1 MTTTGSQTPSTNA
14 SSTKP
19 STTVL
24 LTAVA
29 YFMVTLD
36 TLVVVTALPSI
47 HRSFGGG
54 IATLQ
59 WTVSAYT
66 IAFGAG
72 ILTAAALGDRLGRRR
87 VYVVGLAL
95 FTAASA
101 ACALAPDANLLIA
114 FRAIQGIGAAI
125 VMPLSLTI
133 LTSAFPIEKRGAVVG
148 IWGGIAG
155 VAVAAGPLIGG
166 GITQALSWH
175 WIFWVNVP
183 IGVAATV
190 GAALRLPESYGPRAR
205 LDVPALV
212 LVSGGVAV
220 LIWGLVQGGQ
230 NGWGTSQNLVGLFV
244 GSGDARGLRLVGESG
259 RRADDPAQPVQADL
273 VQLRRD
279 DAVLHGGGDLLG
291 RLPDKPVLPV
301 RPRKLPAWNRSA
313 LLAMDGNAARDRPHR
328 RCALGPARRS
338 RAHRAGSADA
348 GVRLRVDGPPRDDVC
363 PLHELH
369 RSLRHC
375 RRRHIDGAYPASPPA
390 GSMRCHRISWER
402 RREPST
408 RCSSS
413 ALSSGSPWSQRCS
426 TRTGASPPPAAVT
439 SGYRAALAVSAGA
452 SVLGALVA
460 LGIRRAR
467 AAGAGRAVEA
477 EPEDE
482 VSRNLAPIG
491 QS

>member
-1 MTTTGSQTPSTNA
+1 MTTTGSQTPPRNA

-19 STTVL
+19 VTTVL

-66 IAFGAG
+66 ITFGAA

-95 FTAASA
+95 FTVASA
-101 ACALAPDANLLIA
+101 ACALAPNADVLIS

-133 LTSAFPIEKRGAVVG
+133 LTSAFPVEKRGAVVG

-155 VAVAAGPLIGG
+155 LAVAAGPLIGG
-166 GITQALSWH
+166 GITQVLNWH

-190 GAALRLPESYGPRAR
+190 GAALRLPESHGTRAR

-220 LIWGLVQGGQ
+220 LIWGVVQGGQ
-230 NGWGTSQNLVGLFV
+230 DGWGTSENLAGLFV
-244 GSGDARGLRLVGESG
+244 G
-259 RRADDPAQPVQADL
+259 
-273 VQLRRD
+273 
-279 DAVLHGGGDLLG
+279 AVM
-291 RLPDKPVLPV
+291 
-301 RPRKLPAWNRSA
+301 
-313 LLAMDGNAARDRPHR
+313 LAGF
-328 RCALGPARRS
+328 
-338 RAHRAGSADA
+338 
-348 GVRLRVDGPPRDDVC
+348 V
-363 PLHELH
+363 
-369 RSLRHC
+369 
-375 RRRHIDGAYPASPPA
+375 
-390 GSMRCHRISWER
+390 W
-402 RREPST
+402 
-408 RCSSS
+408 
-413 ALSSGSPWSQRCS
+413 W
-426 TRTGASPPPAAVT
+426 
-439 SGYRAALAVSAGA
+439 
-452 SVLGALVA
+452 
-460 LGIRRAR
+460 
-467 AAGAGRAVEA
+467 
-477 EPEDE
+477 
-482 VSRNLAPIG
+482 
-491 QS
+491 